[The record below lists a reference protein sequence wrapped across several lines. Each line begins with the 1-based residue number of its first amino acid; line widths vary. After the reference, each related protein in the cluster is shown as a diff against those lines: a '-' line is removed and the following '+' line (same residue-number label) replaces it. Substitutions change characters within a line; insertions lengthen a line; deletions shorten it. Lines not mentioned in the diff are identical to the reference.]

1 MNIYSKPIDMDQ
13 DKLNNTLLLYGDE
26 SSHLDSDDAPYMV
39 IGLVFCRA
47 IDKDQ
52 IILKVREILTS
63 HGFSMYSEIKWTK
76 ISPSNQAAYLDVVKY
91 FIDNDRIFFRA
102 IMIKKEQIQNELLGQ
117 THGEF
122 YGKMYYQ
129 ALKYLIINEYNFY
142 ENYDNYR
149 VFIDISDTVGKA
161 RVMLLQN
168 IIYGML
174 QRQNKTN
181 KNIQIQEVRSHESV
195 LLQLADLIS
204 GAIQFAFRPE
214 YSKDKPGKSS
224 ITDLLCKTYGFN
236 YSEKYFQNSKKF
248 NVFFWKG
255 NR

>member
-1 MNIYSKPIDMDQ
+1 MDEHSKPVNMDQ
-13 DKLNNTLLLYGDE
+13 IDSNKTLLLYGDE
-26 SSHLDSDDAPYMV
+26 SSHLDRDDAPYMV
-39 IGLVFCRA
+39 IGLIACRA
-47 IDKDQ
+47 IDKDP
-52 IILKVREILTS
+52 IIQRVREILTA

-76 ISPSNQAAYLDVVKY
+76 ISPSKQEAYVDIVKY
-91 FIDNDRIFFRA
+91 FIEDDRVFFRA

-181 KNIQIQEVRSHESV
+181 KHIQIQEVRSHESV

-204 GAIQFAFRPE
+204 GAIQFIYRPE
-214 YSKDKPGKSS
+214 YSFNKPGKSS
-224 ITDLLCKTYGFN
+224 IADLLYQAYGFDN
-236 YSEKYFQNSKKF
+236 SEKSFQNSKKF

-255 NR
+255 SK